1 MARTSYRTLFT
12 LAGSVLLFDQLTKW
26 IIQCTLPFESSY
38 YPPDRVSVIENFF
51 YLVHIGNEGAAWG
64 LFSDF
69 KELLMVM
76 AFIVLALIYF
86 ARKHFQLEKPSM
98 QIAFGALIGGILGNL
113 IDRFRL
119 GYVIDFIDIHL
130 PVVIPI
136 ILPNGRWPA
145 FNIAD
150 SAIVIGLLYYLY
162 LSLDDTRSKI
172 Q

>member
-1 MARTSYRTLFT
+1 MPSTSYRTLFA

-26 IIQCTLPFESSY
+26 IVQSTLPFESSY

-64 LFSDF
+64 LFSNY
-69 KELLMVM
+69 KELLIFM
-76 AFIVLALIYF
+76 AFIVLAFIYF
-86 ARKHFQLEKPSM
+86 ARRQFQLEKPCM

-130 PVVIPI
+130 PFRLPI
-136 ILPNGRWPA
+136 ILPDGRWPA

-150 SAIVIGLLYYLY
+150 SAIVIGLFYYLI
-162 LSLDDTRSKI
+162 LSLVESRTKI
-172 Q
+172 H